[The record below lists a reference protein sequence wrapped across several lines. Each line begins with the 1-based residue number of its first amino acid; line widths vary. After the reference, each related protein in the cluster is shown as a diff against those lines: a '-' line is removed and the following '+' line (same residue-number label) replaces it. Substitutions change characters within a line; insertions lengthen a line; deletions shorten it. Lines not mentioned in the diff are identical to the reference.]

1 MTSPSESR
9 PSLPAELAPAH
20 VLLLAEKV
28 TSFRD
33 HLYPLAFHRPAAPS
47 EALARAGRADDL
59 ADATK
64 AVRTEI
70 GKVQLYVTPAVE
82 DAYSRIRLLGTQAAL
97 AGEHLRL
104 VHAYLVQVSPQ
115 ERADRPY
122 PRGRVLDT
130 LLEAGHHL
138 QEATLLTSLGAS
150 DALRAATDFAG
161 ALRAQ
166 KLIDGKPQAMSPTQ
180 RKALSAIAT
189 GRLSV
194 EVSGGREWAWMR
206 GASFSMA
213 TVRSLESRGWVR
225 REAYHPAPGA
235 RSARL
240 HLTETGRI
248 ALASWLG
255 RPPAFSRPPAL
266 ATRASRTSVR

>member
-1 MTSPSESR
+1 MTSPSDSR
-9 PSLPAELAPAH
+9 PLLPAELAPAH
-20 VLLLAEKV
+20 VLLLAEEV
-28 TSFRD
+28 TMFRD
-33 HLYPLAFHRPAAPS
+33 RLSTLEFSRPAAPS
-47 EALARAGRADDL
+47 EALAHAGRADDL
-59 ADATK
+59 ADTAR

-70 GKVQLYVTPAVE
+70 GKVRLYVSPAVE
-82 DAYSRIRLLGTQAAL
+82 DAYSRIRLLETQAAL

-115 ERADRPY
+115 ERAHRPY

-138 QEATLLTSLGAS
+138 QEASLLTSLGAS
-150 DALRAATDFAG
+150 DALRAATDLAC

-166 KLIDGKPQAMSPTQ
+166 KLIDGRPQAMSPTQ
-180 RKALSAIAT
+180 YQALRAIAT

-194 EVSGGREWAWMR
+194 EVSSGREWAWMR
-206 GASFSMA
+206 DASFSMG
-213 TVRSLESRGWVR
+213 TVRSLESRGWAR
-225 REAYHPAPGA
+225 REARHPVPGA

-240 HLTETGRI
+240 HLTEAGRI

-255 RPPAFSRPPAL
+255 RVPVASRPAAL
-266 ATRASRTSVR
+266 ATRASRTPVR